1 MSKYCN
7 FIIKGSI
14 GDVLSYMV
22 LLRDND
28 IPGIVL
34 SNKAALSFS
43 SQIRMYKAAC
53 HIPIFKNNKTF
64 FERYTTKRLVK
75 IREDD
80 FVIARMLVTQLR
92 VSSSKKEKMTNMF
105 VITSGIGS
113 NVLSFYETLRK
124 LKIPFVVISHYGSNS
139 SKGEIKHMHA
149 MPPRMLTD
157 STHASKVIIRT
168 SDFSMVEALAK
179 DIELHVI

>member
-1 MSKYCN
+1 MVTPKVAVMSKYCN

-43 SQIRMYKAAC
+43 S
-53 HIPIFKNNKTF
+53 
-64 FERYTTKRLVK
+64 
-75 IREDD
+75 
-80 FVIARMLVTQLR
+80 
-92 VSSSKKEKMTNMF
+92 
-105 VITSGIGS
+105 
-113 NVLSFYETLRK
+113 
-124 LKIPFVVISHYGSNS
+124 
-139 SKGEIKHMHA
+139 HA